1 MRATHVSCV
10 AVLVLELCAQPFFA
24 QTDSATPCCVAVN
37 FQTFNPLD
45 VAIQLVSV
53 ERATPD
59 NITVTWQI
67 LNRSKTPQQFDKMAG
82 LAAFQLVWDAEV
94 IDLASR
100 TRFKVASDPKT
111 RIPVA
116 AKHDPPRA
124 GQGVGLAAGRTLT
137 TWAKFLVPANVT
149 KVTVSLPGAAQ
160 PWENVTIAAPGSNI
174 SSVGTSPLPT
184 PLKDLRL
191 SPASAPGGTP
201 VSGIVEL
208 FEAPGPQGV
217 IVRLGVVGNPPPGP
231 NYPVPPASVPSQVSV
246 TQGTASAET
255 GPLYTARFPITTQA
269 VVYDRPVTITA
280 QAGGQTLQ
288 ATLVLQS
295 PRIQSATLDVP
306 NVCDNWNATIK
317 YEFDGPIPADE
328 PGGRTHRFGVRAYLH
343 LTGFTDDEVSESEY
357 LDPGDRKG
365 SIKLHVGTCK
375 DATGCSIRGRPEYF
389 ITGFQSGT
397 RYDPYS
403 MYLGGSCK
411 APN

>member
-1 MRATHVSCV
+1 MKSGARRVGMLV
-10 AVLVLELCAQPFFA
+10 ALAGSVALTLAQSDPA
-24 QTDSATPCCVAVN
+24 SPCCAAVN
-37 FQTFNPLD
+37 FQTFNPQD

-53 ERATPD
+53 ERTGPD
-59 NITVTWQI
+59 DITVTWQI

-82 LAAFQLVWDAEV
+82 LAAYQLVWDAEV
-94 IDLASR
+94 FDLTSR

-124 GQGVGLAAGRTLT
+124 SQGVGLAAGRALT
-137 TWAKFLVPANVT
+137 TWAKFVVPANVT

-160 PWENVTIAAPGSNI
+160 PWENVTITPPISNT
-174 SSVGTSPLPT
+174 SSLGTTTLPT

-191 SPASAPGGTP
+191 SPSSLPGGTP
-201 VSGIVEL
+201 ASGIVEL

-217 IVRLGVVGNPPPGP
+217 IVKLGVVGPPPGP
-231 NYPVPPASVPSQVSV
+231 NYPDPPASVPSQVTV

-255 GPLYTARFPITTQA
+255 GPLYTARFPITSRA
-269 VVYDRPVTITA
+269 VMWDRPVEITA
-280 QAGGQTLQ
+280 QAGAQVLHATLQ
-288 ATLVLQS
+288 LKP
-295 PRIQSATLDVP
+295 PRIHSATLEVP
-306 NVCDNWNATIK
+306 NVCDNAEATIK

-328 PGGRTHRFGVRAYLH
+328 EGGSNHRNGVSVYLD
-343 LTGFTDDEVSESEY
+343 LTGFTDGEVREEKFI
-357 LDPGDRKG
+357 DAGDRKG
-365 SIKLHVGTCK
+365 SIKVRVGTCK
-375 DATGCSIRGRPEYF
+375 DAAGCSMRGRPSYF

-403 MYLGGSCK
+403 MYLGGQCK